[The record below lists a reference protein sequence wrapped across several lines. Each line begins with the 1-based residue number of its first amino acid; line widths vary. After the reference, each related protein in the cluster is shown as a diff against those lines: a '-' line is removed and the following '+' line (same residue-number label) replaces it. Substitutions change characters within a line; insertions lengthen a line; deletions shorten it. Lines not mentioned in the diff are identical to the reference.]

1 LAEPGSAGLFRILA
15 LLEHTADYE
24 SAVAE
29 GGRDAL
35 ARDVWAALLAIEGSP
50 ALRIRVFA
58 EANQPVSCAD
68 MVSDR
73 FSQVTVRVLLAK
85 AETDAR
91 DVTQRAQLMAFGRQL
106 FRLDQVWQQ
115 ASRAILR
122 QGGEGEQVGRSALSL
137 AYRVR
142 LRERL
147 DLPGQP
153 RAMRYPGS
161 VALSDQ
167 QVNGV
172 AAAVLA
178 NETME
183 ALTQSLLSRLFW
195 QTCLREQH
203 RALFEALR
211 TDYVQRRANLRAIQ
225 PPVPVDHLRS
235 QLADLD
241 DQEVRDTERLM
252 AGLTES
258 YLHSLRRGA
267 A

>member
-1 LAEPGSAGLFRILA
+1 
-15 LLEHTADYE
+15 
-24 SAVAE
+24 
-29 GGRDAL
+29 
-35 ARDVWAALLAIEGSP
+35 
-50 ALRIRVFA
+50 
-58 EANQPVSCAD
+58 
-68 MVSDR
+68 
-73 FSQVTVRVLLAK
+73 
-85 AETDAR
+85 
-91 DVTQRAQLMAFGRQL
+91 MAFGRQL